1 MGPFYS
7 LELLRRVH
15 PGEAAGIVP
24 LARVA
29 GQINRHHRVAGG
41 RPGPDPIAR
50 PCVVLLWLPGP
61 RHRPQAGRRGE
72 QHHRHRLLRSLQ
84 ARGYVRH
91 DEARKYSLGAAA
103 FRLGD
108 AALRSLAHSAR
119 PFLTRLVERTGETA
133 NLSVLEG
140 DDVVY
145 VAQVPS
151 PHTLRMF
158 AEVGRHVPP
167 HSTASG
173 KVLLASLPTDEAAAL
188 VRRAGLRRMTVHTIT
203 DARVFREELDAVRAR
218 GWASDEGEQEQ
229 GVRCVAVPV
238 GRGADVFAAISLSGP
253 AERFP
258 GAAQDGLVEH
268 MQRVAS
274 EFAAA
279 SLGEDGD
286 GG

>member
-1 MGPFYS
+1 MTTSDVSESADGRSRAPGAVQS
-7 LELLRRVH
+7 VDRALDLLE
-15 PGEAAGIVP
+15 A
-24 LARVA
+24 LARSD
-29 GQINRHHRVAGG
+29 GPTGLGG
-41 RPGPDPIAR
+41 LAAVTG
-50 PCVVLLWLPGP
+50 LPQGT
-61 RHRPQAGRRGE
+61 A
-72 QHHRHRLLRSLQ
+72 HRLLRSLQ

-91 DEARKYSLGAAA
+91 DADRKYSLGAAA

-119 PFLTRLVERTGETA
+119 PYLTRLVEHTGETA

-173 KVLLASLPTDEAAAL
+173 KVLLAALPPEEAAAL
-188 VRRAGLRRMTVHTIT
+188 VRRAGLPRMTAHTIT
-203 DARVFREELDAVRAR
+203 DAQVFREELDRARAR

-238 GRGADVFAAISLSGP
+238 GRGGEVFAAISLSGP
-253 AERFP
+253 AERFS

-268 MQRVAS
+268 MQRVAG

-279 SLGEDGD
+279 SLGEHGD